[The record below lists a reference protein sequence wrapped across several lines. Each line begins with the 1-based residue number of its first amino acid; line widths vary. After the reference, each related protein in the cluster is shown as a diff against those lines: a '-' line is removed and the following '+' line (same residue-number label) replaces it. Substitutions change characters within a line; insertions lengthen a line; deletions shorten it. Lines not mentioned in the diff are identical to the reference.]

1 MAIGGGPWKKSN
13 KSGKFC
19 ARGLHQPES
28 WLNFYSVRLRKMS
41 KDHKDQPNGHS
52 GAAHGEHHRHE
63 HQDEHARAGHEHHPG
78 HDDAH
83 EHEASG
89 GNQEIDALK
98 ASLTEKDQE
107 IADLKDKYLR
117 AVAEMDNTRKRLRQ
131 QTEETVRRERE
142 NLLREILPVVDNLE
156 RAISAARSSGDGQSI
171 VDGVE
176 MVLRSMLDLLKAQGV
191 TPIESVGQPFD
202 PARHEAV
209 DHVPSD
215 KHAPNTVIEEFHRG
229 YQAGDRI
236 LRTARVTVSK
246 AGEDGR
252 INSESD
258 STDVE
263 NR

>member
-1 MAIGGGPWKKSN
+1 
-13 KSGKFC
+13 
-19 ARGLHQPES
+19 
-28 WLNFYSVRLRKMS
+28 MS
-41 KDHKDQPNGHS
+41 KSHKDEPNGHS
-52 GAAHGEHHRHE
+52 GAAHGEHQRHE
-63 HQDEHARAGHEHHPG
+63 HQDGHPRTEHEHHAG

-83 EHEASG
+83 QHDASAASADL
-89 GNQEIDALK
+89 DALN
-98 ASLTEKDQE
+98 ASLAEKDKE

-131 QTEETVRRERE
+131 QSEETFRRERE
-142 NLLREILPVVDNLE
+142 NLLREVLPVVDNLE
-156 RAISAARSSGDGQSI
+156 RAISAARSSGDGKSI
-171 VDGVE
+171 LEGVE
-176 MVLRSMLDLLKAQGV
+176 MVLRSLLDLLKAQGV

-246 AGEDGR
+246 AGAEER
-252 INSESD
+252 INGEGNSP
-258 STDVE
+258 DVE